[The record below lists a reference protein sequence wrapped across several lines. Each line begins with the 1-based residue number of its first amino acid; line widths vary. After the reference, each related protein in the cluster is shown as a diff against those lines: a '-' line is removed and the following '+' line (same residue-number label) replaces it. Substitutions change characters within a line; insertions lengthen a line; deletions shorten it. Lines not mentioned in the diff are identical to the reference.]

1 MSKQLQA
8 LIIGASRGI
17 GLGLSKELQ
26 QRGWAVSATRRL
38 LAGAE
43 ESPEIKWLTLDI
55 NNLQQSTT
63 FGQMLPLEQF
73 DVIVVNAGVY
83 GPDHQSVSSTTQDE
97 LLSLFMTNTFSPI
110 RIANAVLPS
119 LKANT
124 GVLAF
129 TSSKLAS
136 LNENPHADMPLYSA
150 SKSALNML
158 TRTLLPATESRG
170 LTLLSLHPGWVQTE
184 LGGAAA
190 PLTVQESVQGLANV
204 LGNYQGKGGH
214 HFVDY
219 SMQNLSW

>member
-1 MSKQLQA
+1 MSQPRNA

-17 GLGLSKELQ
+17 GLGLSKRLQ
-26 QRGWAVSATRRL
+26 QQGWAVSATRRG

-43 ESPEIKWLTLDI
+43 ESPEIKWVTLDI
-55 NNLQQSTT
+55 NNTQQSIT
-63 FGQMLPLEQF
+63 FGQMLPPEQF

-83 GPDHQSVSSTTQDE
+83 GPEHQSVNTATVDE

-110 RIANAVLPS
+110 RIAEATLHA

-124 GVLAF
+124 GILAF

-136 LNENPHADMPLYSA
+136 LNENPQADMPLYSA

-158 TRTLLPATESRG
+158 TRALLPGMESRG
-170 LTLLSLHPGWVQTE
+170 QTLLSLHPGWVQTD
-184 LGGAAA
+184 LGGTSA
-190 PLTVQESVQGLANV
+190 PLTVADSVQGLVKV
-204 LGNYQGKGGH
+204 LESYKGKGGH

-219 SMQNLSW
+219 NMQGLSW

>member
-1 MSKQLQA
+1 MSKQRQA

-26 QRGWAVSATRRL
+26 QRGWAISATRRQ

-55 NNLQQSTT
+55 NNSQQSTT
-63 FGQMLPLEQF
+63 FGQMLPPEQF
-73 DVIVVNAGVY
+73 DVIVINAGVY
-83 GPDHQSVSSTTQDE
+83 GPEHQSVSSATQDE
-97 LLSLFMTNTFSPI
+97 LLSLFMTNTFSPV
-110 RIANAVLPS
+110 RIAHAVLPA

-124 GVLAF
+124 GILAF

-136 LNENPHADMPLYSA
+136 LNENPQADMPLYSA

-158 TRTLLPATESRG
+158 TRTLLPETESRG

-190 PLTVQESVQGLANV
+190 PLTVQESVQGLAKV
-204 LGNYQGKGGH
+204 LENYKGKGGH

-219 SMQNLSW
+219 SMQNLTW